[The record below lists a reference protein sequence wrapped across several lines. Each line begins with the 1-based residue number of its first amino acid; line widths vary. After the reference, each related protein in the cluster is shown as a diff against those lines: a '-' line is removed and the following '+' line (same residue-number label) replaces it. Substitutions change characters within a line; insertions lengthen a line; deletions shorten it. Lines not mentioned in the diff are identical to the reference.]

1 MRGGALPTARH
12 VGVAPSI
19 VNNNPETMERS
30 RRSFPTAAGWFFRP
44 RHGGFS
50 WAKMSQTPL
59 ALILR
64 DARTRVRALRH
75 LFSPCARRMRT
86 GESAARRRTV
96 FGHFHLTMSN
106 SHSRSRGAFLR
117 PGFASLLRAPAKRVG
132 GAPKNVRVLGG
143 TPVGHAIT
151 RRTRRLRGALR
162 PMTRQYTGRNNLTI
176 SMPGSRSVPIV
187 SQTGIEPMKT
197 ALSLMLALITT
208 TALTEPL
215 PVPKPP
221 GPGGSCRARTATS
234 RAAHSA
240 RRHRMLRTTSRSRAM
255 TRVVGMH
262 CVGLVLL
269 AKWTRAAL
277 AFAHRRAV
285 WPAAALS

>member
-162 PMTRQYTGRNNLTI
+162 PITRQCTGGNSSTI
-176 SMPGSRSVPIV
+176 SKARGASVPIV
-187 SQTGIEPMKT
+187 SQTEIDPIKT
-197 ALSLMLALITT
+197 ALSLMPALVTT
-208 TALTEPL
+208 TALTE

-221 GPGGSCRARTATS
+221 GPGGSCPARLISSGSFCTPSQGAAEPSPKPPNGSCSWGWFASGSYCLRNGRAR
-234 RAAHSA
+234 
-240 RRHRMLRTTSRSRAM
+240 L
-255 TRVVGMH
+255 
-262 CVGLVLL
+262 
-269 AKWTRAAL
+269 
-277 AFAHRRAV
+277 
-285 WPAAALS
+285 